1 MKPETS
7 VHPPAGARFQRSA
20 LAAMLLTLLM
30 AVVPPIAALIDQ
42 LGTRTL
48 DDYSNSMYAAHG
60 ISASPGEI
68 YVLLYVAAGFGI
80 AFWLLALTSM
90 WARRKWARASVIA
103 AMVANAL
110 IAGTLFMGTEYVP
123 HIFPPIWGVFA
134 SLAPIAGIFSLAVST
149 SNNRE

>member
-7 VHPPAGARFQRSA
+7 VHPPGGARFQTSA
-20 LAAMLLTLLM
+20 LAATLTLLM
-30 AVVPPIAALIDQ
+30 AVVLPIAALIDQ

-80 AFWLLALTSM
+80 AFWLIALTSV
-90 WARRKWARASVIA
+90 WTRRKWARASVIA
-103 AMVANAL
+103 AIVVSAL
-110 IAGTLFMGTEYVP
+110 IAGTLFMATEYGQ

-134 SLAPIAGIFSLAVST
+134 SLAPIAGIVSLAVST
-149 SNNRE
+149 SNNRD